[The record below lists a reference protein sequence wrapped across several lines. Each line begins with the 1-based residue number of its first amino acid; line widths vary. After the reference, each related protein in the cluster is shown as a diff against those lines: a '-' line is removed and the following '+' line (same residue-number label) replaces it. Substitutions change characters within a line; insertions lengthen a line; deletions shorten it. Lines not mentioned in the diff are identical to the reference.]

1 MMVVLCL
8 GVSSAYADLTLN
20 DGDTHDIAGLVTGSL
35 YVYDNVAPPPA
46 LWFLVLSAWAV
57 PAGGSNTEV
66 RRTNNERVVA
76 V

>member
-1 MMVVLCL
+1 MVVLCL
-8 GVSSAYADLTLN
+8 GASSTYADLTLN
-20 DGDTHDIAGLVTGSL
+20 DDDTHDIDYFVSDNL